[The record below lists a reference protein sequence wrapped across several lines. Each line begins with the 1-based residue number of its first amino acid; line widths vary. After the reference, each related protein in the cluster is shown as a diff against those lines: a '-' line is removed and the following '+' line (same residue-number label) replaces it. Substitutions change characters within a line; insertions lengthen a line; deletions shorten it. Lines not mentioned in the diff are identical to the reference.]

1 MRFPHMLQSI
11 THCLTLCVAI
21 SFLSSLTHG
30 QQQPGMGVY
39 RSADGQEQRWT
50 IQDNSSLRWGNK
62 TYVPSGVFFE
72 AASISPDAPPTAWT
86 QDQQAIDRIA
96 AGGVSDVWV
105 IPKAPVA
112 NASPTQIQRL
122 VDYLESRNLNYG
134 LSLGA
139 SGMTPAFGYSIR
151 PANNRMAGLRGNMV
165 ATFRAP
171 NAISAL
177 TVFVDQYDKTP
188 STPQT
193 VAVSD
198 GVGRFGLPGISSQEG
213 VLLIYPQGILSTESG
228 WLPDVWRQHDAWRD
242 KTIAVL
248 RQVKFGPR
256 LRFLSDPLG
265 EWTLPESLT
274 GMWPDSPM
282 FRVAFEAWLTRRYQS
297 IENLMSAW
305 AMTERN
311 LDSYAAAARLM
322 PLWNGAKGLPI
333 LWDEQTRVIR
343 HVETA
348 RCAYWTDMQDFLH
361 ESLQNALNR
370 FSGLLRRTVV
380 DVPVLLSWNRTSRV
394 LVDLRLPVQWDGFIA
409 RTTALGAE
417 AAGTQMAHCTAQSRE
432 NVRPMLLFSA
442 PKEPLKG
449 DAAAPG
455 LVTPLA
461 RRLADAGARGL
472 FLNATSSDTP
482 LETASICQ
490 KAGFTPT
497 DGERPAPSMLF
508 YPAEAAALIDRSLLP
523 SGVWWVPSVRPGA
536 VEDMGANYRG
546 YRIQRPGGLEFV
558 IWCVEGDRRTSF
570 RFAEPRVITARNA
583 AGQEEPMTSRRNVW
597 TLTIGPNPVVLTGSD
612 GFFPVESATDSVAEL
627 ARGLKI
633 AQDRRREP
641 AGIRFRLQQA
651 QDNLNKG
658 QAYSAYLLASE
669 GLRELLPRVAGF
681 IWREAE
687 DADET
692 NFDEVFALPWA
703 SGMRVLSLNNVND
716 PPARGYY
723 VRYSFEITSDTTYNL
738 WVASRI
744 DNASSWTWSL
754 DDGSPSPPKDGNP
767 VGGYAGMFGWLRLG
781 SVRMAPGKHTLEIKV
796 TRRVGGVETPYSQ
809 MLDSILITSSNAL
822 PMGSRKPGIE

>member
-1 MRFPHMLQSI
+1 MRFPHI
-11 THCLTLCVAI
+11 PRCFRRCLIAIVTVSVAN
-21 SFLSSLTHG
+21 TMVDA
-30 QQQPGMGVY
+30 QQQPGAGVY
-39 RSADGQEQRWT
+39 RSADGQEQRWSV
-50 IQDNSSLRWGNK
+50 QDNGSLRWGGRA
-62 TYVPSGVFFE
+62 YAPSGVYIE

-96 AGGVSDVWV
+96 ASGVSDVWIV
-105 IPKAPVA
+105 PKAPIA
-112 NASPTQIQRL
+112 NAPAAVVQRL

-139 SGMTPAFGYSIR
+139 SGMTPAFGYTIQ
-151 PANNRMAGLRGNMV
+151 PARNRIAGMRGNMV

-171 NAISAL
+171 NASSAL
-177 TVFVDQYDKTP
+177 TVFVDEYDKTP

-193 VAVSD
+193 VTVSD

-213 VLLIYPQGILSTESG
+213 VLLIYPRGVLSTESG
-228 WLPDVWRQHDAWRD
+228 WLPDIWRQHDAWRD

-256 LRFLSDPLG
+256 LRFVADPLG
-265 EWTLPESLT
+265 EWTLPDALS
-274 GMWPDSPM
+274 GMWPDSPL

-333 LWDEQTRVIR
+333 LWDEQSRVIR

-348 RCAYWTDMQDFLH
+348 RCAYWSDMQEFMH

-370 FSGLLRRTVV
+370 FSSVLRRSVV
-380 DVPVLLSWNRTSRV
+380 DVPVLLSWNRSSRV

-409 RTTALGAE
+409 RPTALGVE
-417 AAGTQMAHCTAQSRE
+417 ASGTQMAHCAAQSRE
-432 NVRPMLLFSA
+432 NVRPMLLFTA
-442 PKEPLKG
+442 LREPLKG
-449 DAAAPG
+449 EGAVPG
-455 LVTPLA
+455 IVTPLA
-461 RRLADAGARGL
+461 RRLADAGARGI
-472 FLNATSSDTP
+472 FINGVAADTP
-482 LETASICQ
+482 LDTALVCQ
-490 KAGFTPT
+490 KAGFTPA
-497 DGERPAPSMLF
+497 DVDRPAPAMLF
-508 YPAEAAALIDRSLLP
+508 YPTEAAALIDRSLLP

-546 YRIQRPGGLEFV
+546 YRIQRSGGLEFV
-558 IWCVEGDRRTSF
+558 IWGVEGDRRTSF

-597 TLTIGPNPVVLTGSD
+597 TLTIGANPVVLSGSD
-612 GFFPVESATDSVAEL
+612 GFFPVESATDAVAEL

-641 AGIRFRLQQA
+641 AGVRFRLQQA

-658 QAYSAYLLASE
+658 QAFSAYLLATE

-687 DADET
+687 DADES
-692 NFDEVFALPWA
+692 NFDEILSLPWA
-703 SGMRVLSLNNVND
+703 SGTRVLSLNNVND

-723 VRYSFEITSDTTYNL
+723 VRYAFEVTTDATYNL

-744 DNASSWTWSL
+744 DNASPWTWSL
-754 DDGSPSPPKDGNP
+754 DDGSPAPPKDGNP
-767 VGGYAGMFGWLRLG
+767 IGGYAGVFGWQRLG
-781 SVRMAPGKHTLEIKV
+781 SVRMAPGRHTLEIKV
-796 TRRVGGVETPYSQ
+796 TRRVGGVETPYLQ
-809 MLDSILITSSNAL
+809 MLDSILITTSNAL